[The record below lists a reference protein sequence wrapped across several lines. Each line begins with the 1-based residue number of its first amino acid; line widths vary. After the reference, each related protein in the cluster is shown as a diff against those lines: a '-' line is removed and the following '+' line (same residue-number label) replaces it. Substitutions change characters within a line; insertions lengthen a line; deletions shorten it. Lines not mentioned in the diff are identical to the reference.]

1 MGSAAELSYHLLV
14 AHDLGFLYSGAY
26 DDLLSHTDEVMK
38 MLAALLNRVRG
49 KATTP
54 AAMARAAGAKS

>member
-1 MGSAAELSYHLLV
+1 MGSAVELSYHFLV
-14 AHDLGFLYSGAY
+14 ARDLGFLDSAAY

-38 MLAALLNRVRG
+38 MLAALHNRVRG